1 MRIGELA
8 AASGTTT
15 KTLRFYEESGLLPPA
30 PRTTGGYRDY
40 DDATVDRLDFIRR
53 GRAAGLTLAQIKQVL
68 SIRDDGRVPC
78 EHVTDLLDEQ
88 LAALDTQIGELM
100 ALRDNV
106 AQLRA
111 VAGAAD
117 PAQCSPAHV
126 CDYL

>member
-53 GRAAGLTLAQIKQVL
+53 GRAAGLTLAQVKQVL

-78 EHVTDLLDEQ
+78 EHVTELLDEQ

-111 VAGAAD
+111 GAGAAD